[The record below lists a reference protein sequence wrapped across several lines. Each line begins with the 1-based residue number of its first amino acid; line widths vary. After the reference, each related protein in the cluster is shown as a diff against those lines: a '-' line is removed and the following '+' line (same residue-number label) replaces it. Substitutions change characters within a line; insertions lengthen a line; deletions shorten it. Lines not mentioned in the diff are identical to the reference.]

1 MKKPCLLFCLILAMG
16 GAGCAR
22 PELHSKW
29 LDGGLAIDGQDD
41 DWQECLLYYDEDS
54 RILVGAYNNDHYLY
68 VRVSSRNRGFA
79 QQAMRSGLALWFDL
93 DGGQDQEF
101 GVRYPVGAMGVRRD
115 MEDGPEG
122 GLDRMPGAME
132 RPRNND
138 IGSREPRPFM
148 PGEVQI
154 LGPEED
160 QERLLEVEDAD
171 ALEDIRV
178 CIGRSHD
185 LFVYEARISL
195 QHLGGGEIAAPL
207 GMGVLTSPQG
217 GGSGM
222 GGGPPGALNAMG
234 GGPGGPG
241 GGRGGGPGGGK
252 GGPGMFSPE
261 NTELWFKIYLAK
273 RAG

>member
-16 GAGCAR
+16 VLGCAR

-29 LDGGLAIDGQDD
+29 LDGSLAIDGRDD
-41 DWQECLLYYDEDS
+41 DWRECLLYYDEDS
-54 RILVGAYNNDHYLY
+54 RIMVGAYNNDQYLY
-68 VRVSSRNRGFA
+68 VRVSSRNRNFA

-93 DGGQDQEF
+93 DGGEDQEF
-101 GVRYPVGAMGVRRD
+101 GVRYPVGAMGVRRG
-115 MEDGPEG
+115 MRGGPEG
-122 GLDRMPGAME
+122 GMDRMPGAME
-132 RPRNND
+132 RPRND
-138 IGSREPRPFM
+138 DLGSREPQPFM

-178 CIGRSHD
+178 CIGRTCD

-195 QHLGGGEIAAPL
+195 QHLGGGDIEGPL
-207 GMGVLTSPQG
+207 GMGVLTSTQG
-217 GGSGM
+217 GGM
-222 GGGPPGALNAMG
+222 GGGPPGALSAMG
-234 GGPGGPG
+234 GGPGGSG

-252 GGPGMFSPE
+252 GGPGMFSQK

-273 RAG
+273 AAQ